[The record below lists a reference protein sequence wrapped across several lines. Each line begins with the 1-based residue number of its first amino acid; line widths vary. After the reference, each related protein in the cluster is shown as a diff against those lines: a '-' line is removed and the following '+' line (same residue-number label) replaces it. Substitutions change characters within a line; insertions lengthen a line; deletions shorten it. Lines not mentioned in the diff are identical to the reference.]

1 MCTKSSFCS
10 AEILPSVLS
19 ADFAHLGDQLQ
30 MIRETGVKKIHFDI
44 MDGIF
49 VPSIALG
56 FPVLAS
62 TRKATDLYLDVHLMV
77 QDPGRYVEEA
87 ARCGADSII
96 HVETCTHLHRTIYQ
110 IRDLGKD
117 ACVVLNPATDLSSL
131 NYILKDVNTVLLMTV
146 NPGFGG
152 QKFIE
157 NTVEKVREL
166 RELITQTGS
175 KALIEVDDVQKLA
188 RIKQNGPSYHIY
200 PGSVHTRL
208 SHSIGVYHLGR
219 QILLSL
225 SKKSED
231 LPFTEKGM
239 MSFLVACLLHDIGHF
254 PYAHSLN

>member
-1 MCTKSSFCS
+1 MCTNFSFCS

-30 MIRETGVKKIHFDI
+30 TIKDAGVKKIHFDI
-44 MDGIF
+44 MDGMF

-87 ARCGADSII
+87 ARCGADSIGV
-96 HVETCTHLHRTIYQ
+96 HVEACTHLHRTIYQ

-131 NYILKDVNTVLLMTV
+131 NYVLKDVNTVLLMTV

-152 QKFIE
+152 QKYIHDMTE
-157 NTVEKVREL
+157 KIRHLKEMVDQKNPGCHIMCDGGICMDTIVEAASAGADQLVV
-166 RELITQTGS
+166 GS
-175 KALIEVDDVQKLA
+175 AVFNGDIQKNILDLQQKLV
-188 RIKQNGPSYHIY
+188 Q
-200 PGSVHTRL
+200 T
-208 SHSIGVYHLGR
+208 
-219 QILLSL
+219 Q
-225 SKKSED
+225 
-231 LPFTEKGM
+231 
-239 MSFLVACLLHDIGHF
+239 
-254 PYAHSLN
+254 